1 MNLESGVE
9 YRARVCA
16 IRTTDE
22 GLLLN
27 SPFSPPTQFVLPRP
41 EDLAAALLASK
52 NSDHRLG
59 NSDNHQQ
66 VSFLSRSRSSIYRKL
81 KSLNLFEN
89 RTLTD
94 QQWAFVISVGFALLA
109 IFIAIFANVI
119 YTKYNHDSSISN
131 DQTLSSSSTTS
142 SSSSG
147 LKQ

>member
-1 MNLESGVE
+1 
-9 YRARVCA
+9 
-16 IRTTDE
+16 
-22 GLLLN
+22 
-27 SPFSPPTQFVLPRP
+27 
-41 EDLAAALLASK
+41 
-52 NSDHRLG
+52 
-59 NSDNHQQ
+59 
-66 VSFLSRSRSSIYRKL
+66 
-81 KSLNLFEN
+81 LNLFEN